1 MRKVIALFFLALFF
15 SCGKKIIEKPEN
27 LIPQEK
33 MVEILHDLA
42 ILNSTKSS
50 FSHIIENRGIK
61 VMDFLYEKHRIDSA
75 QFSQSDLYYAS
86 VPLEYQAIYE
96 KVEMKLDTRKAT
108 LENATK
114 KRNDSAKKALEK
126 RKDSMIKPKID

>member
-1 MRKVIALFFLALFF
+1 MRKLISLFFLVLFF
-15 SCGKKIIEKPEN
+15 SCGKKVIEKPEN

-33 MVEILHDLA
+33 MVAILHDLA

-50 FSHIIENRGIK
+50 FNHVMENKGIK
-61 VMDFLYEKHRIDSA
+61 VMEFLYQKHQIDSA

-126 RKDSMIKPKID
+126 RKDSVIKPKID